1 MAAKTLTPDELH
13 QRLFVTPPEAA
24 AILLWDV
31 RTVRRLIHDGTIP
44 ATKADQQYRI
54 PAAWVR
60 ERAALNGQPRP
71 AGGPGRPRERAGGRL
86 VPAARG
92 AGRCGVIAL
101 ASEYPGNRSDIILT
115 STS

>member
-60 ERAALNGQPRP
+60 ERAALNGQP
-71 AGGPGRPRERAGGRL
+71 GQLE
-86 VPAARG
+86 
-92 AGRCGVIAL
+92 AL
-101 ASEYPGNRSDIILT
+101 ADRVSELEAAWSRLREALGGAA
-115 STS
+115 